1 MYTFVISGECKLA
14 TGEENSCSIV
24 VASVNIRTSWAEPSR
39 PGHIR
44 VKRMLKEQTT
54 MTTCTHS
61 FVQIYTVHPYLLE
74 QRAVLHIILIFPM
87 GFRQKKG
94 VWSSSLWMLLTPIIR
109 SQSVRLTSR
118 PNAGRHLVWES
129 YSSCGLLQAETRL
142 PVSFELTAQS
152 YKYLPLLVKESTT
165 PDGRTCV
172 QHLHQPCIS
181 L

>member
-1 MYTFVISGECKLA
+1 MQTCDGWGKFVF
-14 TGEENSCSIV
+14 NRCSLSKYSDV
-24 VASVNIRTSWAEPSR
+24 MGGALPSR
-39 PGHIR
+39 SYPREAHVER
-44 VKRMLKEQTT
+44 TNNHDYV
-54 MTTCTHS
+54 HS
-61 FVQIYTVHPYLLE
+61 FFCPDLYGASLSVGTTGSTSYYFNISDGISSKEGGLIIFFMN
-74 QRAVLHIILIFPM
+74 AVNAYNT
-87 GFRQKKG
+87 KSKC
-94 VWSSSLWMLLTPIIR
+94 
-109 SQSVRLTSR
+109 RLTSR